1 MSVKNKNT
9 APSPSFG
16 KGAVF
21 SFVYNNL
28 DEGLPTHGNTHS
40 YILRK
45 NPDLLFWKERFTMED
60 IKMIEEQHLQ
70 TADRFLLTELL
81 VNTMEKDR
89 SFFLEKTIK
98 LGHYYQELFD
108 VLILRIKQDL
118 HDIKQ
123 AMQQHGIR
131 LARADAVYPGFIV
144 YDILRRPARAS
155 ASVEAQH
162 EKAHQ

>member
-1 MSVKNKNT
+1 
-9 APSPSFG
+9 
-16 KGAVF
+16 
-21 SFVYNNL
+21 
-28 DEGLPTHGNTHS
+28 
-40 YILRK
+40 
-45 NPDLLFWKERFTMED
+45 MED

-131 LARADAVYPGFIV
+131 LARADAAYPGFIV
-144 YDILRRPARAS
+144 YDIYCDGR
-155 ASVEAQH
+155 H
-162 EKAHQ
+162 ERLHLLKLNMKKRISELLCYYLLDDSTFFDTYYSLQ

>member
-1 MSVKNKNT
+1 
-9 APSPSFG
+9 
-16 KGAVF
+16 
-21 SFVYNNL
+21 
-28 DEGLPTHGNTHS
+28 
-40 YILRK
+40 
-45 NPDLLFWKERFTMED
+45 MED

-144 YDILRRPARAS
+144 YDIYCDGR
-155 ASVEAQH
+155 H
-162 EKAHQ
+162 ERLHLLKLNMKKRISELLCYYLLDDSTFFDTYYSLK